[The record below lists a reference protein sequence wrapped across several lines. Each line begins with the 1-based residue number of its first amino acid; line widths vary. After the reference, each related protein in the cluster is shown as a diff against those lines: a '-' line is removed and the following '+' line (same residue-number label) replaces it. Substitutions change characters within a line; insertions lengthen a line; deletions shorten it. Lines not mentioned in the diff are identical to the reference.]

1 MTRLTHEYLEEQ
13 GFHQHESMSH
23 NYRSGFTRY
32 YDEVD
37 RSITFLSTLSIYN
50 GVRENY
56 ENEEF
61 DVYFWGRNTD
71 RGNQYAE
78 IDSHLRISTVE
89 EFETLINMLR
99 D

>member
-1 MTRLTHEYLEEQ
+1 MARLTREYLEEQ
-13 GFHQHESMSH
+13 GFHQHESRSH

-32 YDEVD
+32 YDEVN
-37 RSITFLSTLSIYN
+37 RAITFLSTLSIYD

-61 DVYFWGRNTD
+61 DVYFWGRNID
-71 RGNQYAE
+71 RENEYAE
-78 IDSHLRISTVE
+78 IDSHLRISTVL
-89 EFETLINMLR
+89 EFEGLISLLR